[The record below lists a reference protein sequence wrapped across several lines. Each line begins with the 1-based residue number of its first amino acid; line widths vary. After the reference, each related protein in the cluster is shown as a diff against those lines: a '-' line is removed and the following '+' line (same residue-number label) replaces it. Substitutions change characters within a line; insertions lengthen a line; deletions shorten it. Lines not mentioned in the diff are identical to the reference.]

1 MGIRSALRSADH
13 NLGRHTARS
22 EIFQRK
28 RAQPLKNL
36 TYTVT
41 YVDYRTLNLYNN
53 IILNQ
58 PNRKDSKDPARE
70 IFRLLS
76 VQERFN
82 RWVIRYLNS
91 HLPSRSCS
99 EPRESVEGEYR
110 YTMPI
115 HNTDTLCQNTIP
127 IHNTEPQCQNIM
139 YIHNTDHNT

>member
-58 PNRKDSKDPARE
+58 PVRKDSKDPARE

-82 RWVIRYLNS
+82 RWVIRYLIV
-91 HLPSRSCS
+91 HLPSRSCP
-99 EPRESVEGEYR
+99 EPREDDEREYR
-110 YTMPI
+110 YIIPI
-115 HNTDTLCQNTIP
+115 HYTDTLCRIIIL
-127 IHNTEPQCQNIM
+127 IHYTEP
-139 YIHNTDHNT
+139 

>member
-22 EIFQRK
+22 EILQRK

-41 YVDYRTLNLYNN
+41 YLDYRTLNLYNN

-58 PNRKDSKDPARE
+58 PTRKDSKDLSRE

-82 RWVIRYLNS
+82 RWVIRYLIV
-91 HLPSRSCS
+91 HLPTRSYP
-99 EPRESVEGEYR
+99 EPREDDEREYR
-110 YTMPI
+110 YIIPE
-115 HNTDTLCQNTIP
+115 HNADTLCRIIIP
-127 IHNTEPQCQNIM
+127 I
-139 YIHNTDHNT
+139 YYTDA